1 MAALSVAAPAFAA
14 DDDRDDVREMQRATA
29 TAKISLAQAIEVAQR
44 EVPDCKAIEA
54 ELKWR
59 RGGPRIEVEV
69 LAGEIWK
76 DVIIDAISGKV
87 LTVIDET
94 PDDADDREE
103 LRRDRENSAAAT
115 RTFAEALAVAEK
127 EANGGKPVEIELMAV
142 GGKPV
147 YKVELLVGDKL
158 VKRHVSAVKENE

>member
-59 RGGPRIEVEV
+59 RGGPRIE
-69 LAGEIWK
+69 
-76 DVIIDAISGKV
+76 
-87 LTVIDET
+87 
-94 PDDADDREE
+94 DRK
-103 LRRDRENSAAAT
+103 S
-115 RTFAEALAVAEK
+115 V
-127 EANGGKPVEIELMAV
+127 V
-142 GGKPV
+142 
-147 YKVELLVGDKL
+147 
-158 VKRHVSAVKENE
+158 